1 MGDLCVKMFKNV
13 KIKTGLLI
21 GMLFIDVIV
30 LASLALG
37 YRACATIATV
47 DNPERWLWSYQIF
60 TVVMIVANIIVTTG
74 ILISFGSIIGKASA
88 EAKRVAEAMVEGNV
102 NIEVHDF
109 GKNEFGEILGNLQK
123 IISNIQEEVVVVRTI
138 GEGDYTVDVA
148 PRSEKDVLGCTLKTL
163 VTTNKSALTE
173 IRDAAYQVTTSSSQ
187 VASASEALAQG
198 STEQASA
205 IEEITASITEIAEKT
220 AKNAVE
226 ANTAA
231 ELVGTAIKDV
241 KRGNDEMREM
251 MKAMEDINKAS
262 ESISKIIKV
271 IDDIAFQTNI
281 LALNAAVE
289 AARAGDAGKGFA
301 VVAEEVRNLAAKS
314 AAAAQETAELIEN
327 SIAKVGVG
335 SRIADGTFKALEQI
349 TEAVS
354 ESEGIINGIA
364 EASNYQAT
372 AVAQITQA
380 IGQVSQVV
388 QTNSATSEQCAA
400 ASEELSNQAAM
411 MRELISIFK
420 LGDEAPVKAGKAKKE
435 RVIMAGSANEQI
447 ISLGEGF
454 GKY

>member
-1 MGDLCVKMFKNV
+1 MGNSKVKLGANT
-13 KIKTGLLI
+13 KISTTLIGGFLLI
-21 GMLFIDVIV
+21 DAVILFCLIMGYNACSMIV
-30 LASLALG
+30 S
-37 YRACATIATV
+37 V
-47 DNPERWLWSYQIF
+47 DNPEKWLWSYRIF
-60 TVVMIVANIIVTTG
+60 VIVMFVVNLIVTSG
-74 ILISFGSIIGKASA
+74 IAGTILKVVTTASKEINRAGEEVKLGNLDIQMSDIG
-88 EAKRVAEAMVEGNV
+88 N
-102 NIEVHDF
+102 
-109 GKNEFGEILGNLQK
+109 NEFGVISKDLQGIVENLKADVDIVEQ
-123 IISNIQEEVVVVRTI
+123 VA
-138 GEGDYTVDVA
+138 GGDYTVNVV
-148 PRSEKDVLGCTLKTL
+148 PKSEKDRLGNSLKML
-163 VTTNKSALTE
+163 VETSRKAMTE

-205 IEEITASITEIAEKT
+205 IEQITASITEIAEKT

-226 ANTAA
+226 ANAA
-231 ELVGTAIKDV
+231 ADLVGTAISDV
-241 KRGNDEMREM
+241 KRGNDEMQEM
-251 MKAMEDINKAS
+251 MNAMSDINKAS

-327 SIAKVGVG
+327 SIAKVGIG
-335 SRIADGTFKALEQI
+335 SKIADETFKALEKI
-349 TEAVS
+349 TSAVQ
-354 ESEGIINGIA
+354 ESEGIITGIA

-411 MRELISIFK
+411 MRELIGIYK
-420 LGDEAPVKAGKAKKE
+420 LGNDVPVKAGKVKRQRAA
-435 RVIMAGSANEQI
+435 MASNANEQI

>member
-1 MGDLCVKMFKNV
+1 MGDLCVKLFKTT
-13 KIKTGLLI
+13 KIRTALVV
-21 GMLFIDVIV
+21 GMLLIDVIV
-30 LASLALG
+30 LASLGLG
-37 YRACATIATV
+37 YRACATISTV

-60 TVVMIVANIIVTTG
+60 TVVMIVLNLMVTTG
-74 ILISFGSIIGKASA
+74 ILIVFISGVDRASK
-88 EAKRVAEAMVEGNV
+88 EAKRVAENMVEGNV
-102 NIEVHDF
+102 NIQVEDF

-123 IISNIQEEVVVVRTI
+123 IIDNIKEEVIVVRTI
-138 GEGDYTVDVA
+138 GEGDYTVNAA
-148 PRSEKDVLGCTLKTL
+148 PRSENDVLGGALKALVDTNRSTL
-163 VTTNKSALTE
+163 SE

-205 IEEITASITEIAEKT
+205 IEQITASITEIAEKT

-231 ELVGTAIKDV
+231 ELVGTAIADV
-241 KRGNDEMREM
+241 RRGNDEMQEM
-251 MKAMEDINKAS
+251 MKAMADINKAS

-314 AAAAQETAELIEN
+314 AAAAQETADLIEN

-349 TEAVS
+349 TSAVS
-354 ESEGIINGIA
+354 ESESIINGIA

-411 MRELISIFK
+411 MRELISIYK
-420 LGDEAPVKAGKAKKE
+420 LGDEAPVKARKARKD
-435 RVIMAGSANEQI
+435 RVAMAGNANEQI